1 MKKEKREKK
10 PKSLARK
17 IIEWT
22 LLGVFGVL
30 FAFVMAGQ
38 IEGMINRDKN
48 FGQLL
53 RFGWGSFVVQ
63 TDSMEPDLPKGSA
76 IITYK
81 ADADDIYKQYLE
93 YGIFDAWMNDTQSEK
108 HIDITFQN
116 GTKYGPI
123 HVEPS
128 KKSVNHQIPDPYVF
142 THRLVEIQVDETK
155 VKGQGRYTF
164 ICQGINDQGLA
175 AKKNQFQAFNED
187 QILGVVQFKSN
198 FIGWVFSA
206 LASPFGLLIFL
217 LIPGGYLAVV
227 SVLDIFKAMKEPEPQ
242 GPTPGVIKEE
252 NEDGAPSSTSNN
264 DDILAGL
271 SEQDKER
278 LKKELLEKMLE
289 EKRKG
294 K

>member
-81 ADADDIYKQYLE
+81 ADADEIYKQYLE

-116 GTKYGPI
+116 YYIGP
-123 HVEPS
+123 VKPS
-128 KKSVNHQIPDPYVF
+128 KTSVNDQVSTQYVF
-142 THRLVEIQVDETK
+142 THRLVEVQVDETK

-252 NEDGAPSSTSNN
+252 NEDGTPTSASNN

>member
-17 IIEWT
+17 IIEWS

-63 TDSMEPDLPKGSA
+63 TTSMEPDLPKGSA

-81 ADADDIYKQYLE
+81 ADADEIYKQYLE
-93 YGIFDAWMNDTQSEK
+93 YGIFEAWMNDTESEK

-116 GTKYGPI
+116 YYIGP
-123 HVEPS
+123 VKPS
-128 KKSVNHQIPDPYVF
+128 KSSVNNQVSTQYVF

-155 VKGQGRYTF
+155 TKGQGRYTF
-164 ICQGINDQGLA
+164 ICQGINDKGEYAL
-175 AKKNQFQAFNED
+175 KSQFQAFNED

-252 NEDGAPSSTSNN
+252 NEDGAPTSTSNN